1 MIAESFEHAGLK
13 VEIHYEEGDASYADP
28 RDADNLGTLVCWHP
42 EYALGDLQL
51 KDGSGRGAVKRDRNG
66 SASTLFMTERGRTD
80 FRGMESVERYLRL
93 ALGAVAILPLYLY
106 DHSGL
111 AMRAGSGFVGTGD
124 TALPG
129 GGRDSWDNTRGWDT
143 TMVGFIYT
151 TKERIAELCGEPQVE
166 SDPFY
171 CPRTWP
177 DAEQNWE
184 GTAEEWIVKQLRG
197 EVEEY
202 DSWLRGEVYW
212 YAVKN
217 ADGETLETLGG
228 FVGDMEWVRQEARTS
243 AEWEAREIAADAEPD
258 MEGAAFAASR
268 S

>member
-1 MIAESFEHAGLK
+1 MSSIAESFEHAGLT

-28 RDADNLGTLVCWHP
+28 RDMDQLGTLVCWHP
-42 EYALGDLQL
+42 DYALGDLQL
-51 KDGSGRGAVKRDRNG
+51 KDGSGRGAVKRDRDGNR
-66 SASTLFMTERGRTD
+66 ASTLFMTERGRTD

-93 ALGAVAILPLYLY
+93 ALGAVVVLPLYLL
-106 DHSGL
+106 DHSGIS
-111 AMRAGSGFVGTGD
+111 MSAGYNTVGMGD
-124 TALPG
+124 TAIPG
-129 GGRDSWDNTRGWDT
+129 GGRDSWGNSRGWDT

-151 TKERIAELCGEPQVE
+151 TKERIAELCGEPRE

-171 CPRTWP
+171 CPR
-177 DAEQNWE
+177 DWE
-184 GTAEEWIVKQLRG
+184 GTAHEWIVKQLRG

-217 ADGETLETLGG
+217 ADGETLESCGG
-228 FVGDMEWVRQEARTS
+228 FVGDIEYAKQEARES
-243 AEWEAREIAADAEPD
+243 AECEAREIAADMEPD